1 MAFWKKNNEDDLLR
15 DTPAG
20 PARPIELPK
29 VSETRVEARPE
40 ARPDAAVQPGA
51 VRSSLGPDT
60 SITGK
65 LSFSAPTRIDGKLK
79 GEIRATDLLIIGE
92 QAVVE
97 GAVRALKLVL
107 HGEVQG
113 DVIAVERV
121 EIVTGGKLRGSVQ
134 APIVVV
140 HEGAL
145 LDGDCKIVPQAGKPE
160 VKADVKPQE
169 KTGAPA
175 TPPPAKA
182 ATRS

>member
-29 VSETRVEARPE
+29 VTEPRVEPRPE
-40 ARPDAAVQPGA
+40 TRPDASAQLGA

-121 EIVTGGKLRGSVQ
+121 EIVAGGKLRGSVQ
-134 APIVVV
+134 APTVIV
-140 HEGAL
+140 HEGAI
-145 LDGDCKIVPQAGKPE
+145 LDGDCKIVPQAVKPE
-160 VKADVKPQE
+160 VKPQE
-169 KTGAPA
+169 KTNAPA
-175 TPPPAKA
+175 TPPLAKA

>member
-1 MAFWKKNNEDDLLR
+1 MAFWKKNDEDDLLR

-29 VSETRVEARPE
+29 AKPASVEAP
-40 ARPDAAVQPGA
+40 PPAAVAAAAATA

-97 GAVRALKLVL
+97 GAVRALRLML

-113 DVIAVERV
+113 DVISSERV
-121 EIVTGGKLRGSVQ
+121 EIVAGGKLRGSVH
-134 APIVVV
+134 APVVIV
-140 HEGAL
+140 HEGAI
-145 LDGDCKIVPQAGKPE
+145 LDGDCKIIPATQKGQTPA
-160 VKADVKPQE
+160 
-169 KTGAPA
+169 A
-175 TPPPAKA
+175 TPPPAAKA
-182 ATRS
+182 GTRV